1 MIVADSSVWIDY
13 LRQRPSSAAAFL
25 DGLVGR
31 ASVLVGDLI
40 LHELLAGVRSEVEAD
55 RPRHSFEPLPFVFMG
70 GQQVAV
76 EAGRIC
82 RALCARGVTIRKT
95 VDLFIGSYCI
105 LHQHILL
112 QSDRDVLPM
121 QEFGRHLWPA

>member
-1 MIVADSSVWIDY
+1 M
-13 LRQRPSSAAAFL
+13 
-25 DGLVGR
+25 
-31 ASVLVGDLI
+31 
-40 LHELLAGVRSEVEAD
+40 EAD

-95 VDLFIGSYCI
+95 VDLFIGT
-105 LHQHILL
+105 
-112 QSDRDVLPM
+112 
-121 QEFGRHLWPA
+121 